1 MSESTIELLPVAAPL
16 GAEIRCGDV
25 RTLNERAR
33 QRLREALIEHL
44 VLVVRN
50 QTLSDTELIAFG
62 RTFGEL
68 DVAPLAYT
76 DGHKAR
82 SHDEVIVVSNVK
94 EGGVPIGVLGDAE
107 VVWHSD
113 NSYRETPLAA
123 SMLYG
128 IEIPANGG
136 ETGFVNMYLALET
149 LPAQLR
155 AAIAGRRLK
164 HDATYNSAGVL
175 RRGYQP
181 TSDVRA
187 APGPWHPIV
196 RTHPQSGHDALY
208 LGRRPNAYIEG
219 LSVDDSEALLN
230 ALWSHATRAHLAWHH
245 TWRRG
250 DLLIWDNRCVMH
262 HRNPFD
268 PDARR
273 VMHRIQCK
281 GERPYLDP
289 HGAGKERHP
298 RALADLQ

>member
-1 MSESTIELLPVAAPL
+1 MFDVLPIDAPL
-16 GAEIRCGDV
+16 GAQIRCGDV
-25 RTLNERAR
+25 RGLDERSRA
-33 QRLREALIEHL
+33 RLREAFATHL
-44 VLVVRN
+44 VLMIRE
-50 QTLSDTELIAFG
+50 QDLSDADLIAFG

-76 DGHKAR
+76 EGHKER
-82 SHDEVIVVSNVK
+82 QHEEVIVVSNVT

-128 IEIPANGG
+128 IEIPAEGG

-149 LPAQLR
+149 LPGELR
-155 AAIAGRRLK
+155 KAIEGRRLK

-175 RRGYQP
+175 RRGFQP

-196 RTHPQSGHDALY
+196 RTHPRSGYDALY

-219 LSVDDSEALLN
+219 LSIEDSEALLN
-230 ALWSHATRAHLAWHH
+230 ALWVHATRPQVAWHH

-250 DLLIWDNRCVMH
+250 DILIWDNRCVMH

-268 PDARR
+268 PAARR
-273 VMHRIQCK
+273 VMHRVQCK
-281 GERPYLDP
+281 GERPFY
-289 HGAGKERHP
+289 GAQSARSDRHP
-298 RALADLQ
+298 RSLAVAFL

>member
-1 MSESTIELLPVAAPL
+1 MVEVLPIAAPL
-16 GAEIRCGDV
+16 GAEVRCGDV
-25 RTLNERAR
+25 RKLAENARAH
-33 QRLREALIEHL
+33 LRAALTEHL
-44 VLVVRN
+44 VLVIRD
-50 QTLSDTELIAFG
+50 QSLRDEDLIAFG

-68 DVAPLAYT
+68 DAAPLAYT
-76 DGHKAR
+76 DGHKER
-82 SHDEVIVVSNVK
+82 QHEEVIVVSNVK

-128 IEIPANGG
+128 IEIPASGW
-136 ETGFVNMYLALET
+136 ETGLVNMYLALES
-149 LPAQLR
+149 LPEDLR
-155 AAIAGRRLK
+155 AAIEGARLK

-175 RRGYQP
+175 RRGFQP
-181 TSDVRA
+181 TNDVRA

-196 RTHPQSGHDALY
+196 RTHPQSGCDALY

-219 LSVDDSEALLN
+219 LPVEDSEALLN
-230 ALWSHATRAHLAWHH
+230 RLWSHATRLEVAWHH

-250 DLLIWDNRCVMH
+250 DILIWDNRCVMH

-281 GERPYLDP
+281 GERPYRDRQ
-289 HGAGKERHP
+289 AATRRRHP
-298 RALADLQ
+298 RALRGTARG

>member
-1 MSESTIELLPVAAPL
+1 MVEVLPVAAPL
-16 GAEIRCGDV
+16 GAEVRCGDV
-25 RTLNERAR
+25 RTLDEDARA
-33 QRLREALIEHL
+33 RLREALIEHL
-44 VLVVRN
+44 VLIIRD
-50 QTLSDTELIAFG
+50 QELRDPELIAFG

-68 DVAPLAYT
+68 DAAPLAYT
-76 DGHKAR
+76 EGHKAR
-82 SHDEVIVVSNVK
+82 SHEEVIIVSNVK

-128 IEIPANGG
+128 IEIPAGGG
-136 ETGFVNMYLALET
+136 ETGFVNMHLALET
-149 LPAQLR
+149 LPADLR
-155 AAIAGRRLK
+155 AAIEGRRLK

-175 RRGYQP
+175 RRGFQA
-181 TSDVRA
+181 TNDVRA

-196 RTHPQSGHDALY
+196 RTHPQSGHDCLY

-219 LSVDDSEALLN
+219 MAVEASEALLN
-230 ALWSHATRAHLAWHH
+230 ALWSHATRPHVAWHH

-250 DLLIWDNRCVMH
+250 DILIWDNRCVMH

-268 PDARR
+268 PGARR

-281 GERPYLDP
+281 GERPYRD
-289 HGAGKERHP
+289 AQRASAERHP
-298 RALADLQ
+298 RALAW

>member
-1 MSESTIELLPVAAPL
+1 MVEVLPVAAPL
-16 GAEIRCGDV
+16 GAEVRCGDV
-25 RTLNERAR
+25 RTLDEDARA
-33 QRLREALIEHL
+33 RLREALIEHL
-44 VLVVRN
+44 VLIIRD
-50 QTLSDTELIAFG
+50 QELRDPELIAFG

-68 DVAPLAYT
+68 DAAPLAYT
-76 DGHKAR
+76 EGHKAR
-82 SHDEVIVVSNVK
+82 SHEEVIIVSNVK

-128 IEIPANGG
+128 IEIPAGGG
-136 ETGFVNMYLALET
+136 ETGFVNMHLALET
-149 LPAQLR
+149 LPADLR
-155 AAIAGRRLK
+155 AAIEGRRLK

-175 RRGYQP
+175 RRGFQA
-181 TSDVRA
+181 TNDVLA

-196 RTHPQSGHDALY
+196 RTHPQSGHDCFY

-219 LSVDDSEALLN
+219 MAVEASEALLN
-230 ALWSHATRAHLAWHH
+230 ALWSHATRPHVAWHH

-250 DLLIWDNRCVMH
+250 DILIWDNRCVMH

-268 PDARR
+268 PGARR

-281 GERPYLDP
+281 GERPYRD
-289 HGAGKERHP
+289 AQRASAERHP
-298 RALADLQ
+298 RALAW

>member
-1 MSESTIELLPVAAPL
+1 MIEVLPIDAPL

-25 RTLNERAR
+25 RNLDESVRA
-33 QRLREALIEHL
+33 RLREALTRHL
-44 VLVVRN
+44 VLTIRN
-50 QTLSDTELIAFG
+50 QDLSDPDLIAFG

-76 DGHKAR
+76 DGHKER
-82 SHDEVIVVSNVK
+82 QHEEVIVVSNVK

-128 IEIPANGG
+128 IEIPPQGG

-149 LPAQLR
+149 LPSELR
-155 AAIAGRRLK
+155 EAIEGRRLK

-175 RRGYQP
+175 RRGFQP

-219 LSVDDSEALLN
+219 LSIDDSEALLN
-230 ALWSHATRAHLAWHH
+230 ALWAHATRPEVAWHH
-245 TWRRG
+245 TWGRG
-250 DLLIWDNRCVMH
+250 DILVWDNRCVMH

-268 PDARR
+268 PAARR

-281 GERPYLDP
+281 GERPFHAP
-289 HGAGKERHP
+289 QTARGERHP
-298 RALADLQ
+298 RSLAQ

>member
-1 MSESTIELLPVAAPL
+1 MFEERPIAAPL
-16 GAEIRCGDV
+16 GAQIHCGNVLELD
-25 RTLNERAR
+25 ERSR
-33 QRLREALIEHL
+33 VRLRDALTRHL
-44 VLVVRN
+44 VLLIRD
-50 QTLSDTELIAFG
+50 QDLSDPELIAFG
-62 RTFGEL
+62 RTFGDL

-76 DGHKAR
+76 DGHR
-82 SHDEVIVVSNVK
+82 ERQHEEVIVVSNVK

-128 IEIPANGG
+128 IEIPAEGG

-149 LPAQLR
+149 LPAGLR
-155 AAIAGRRLK
+155 AAIEGRRLK

-175 RRGYQP
+175 RRGFVA

-196 RTHPQSGHDALY
+196 RTHPQSAHDALY

-219 LSVDDSEALLN
+219 LSNEDSEALLN
-230 ALWSHATRAHLAWHH
+230 ALWAHATRPQVAWHH

-250 DLLIWDNRCVMH
+250 DILVWDNRCVMH

-268 PDARR
+268 PAARR

-281 GERPYLDP
+281 GERPYYDARSAQL
-289 HGAGKERHP
+289 GRHP
-298 RALADLQ
+298 RSLAAA